1 MATIGA
7 FEAKVHFSEVLDRVE
22 KGERIVITR
31 RGVPVAMLVPI
42 SPRRRE
48 PEQAI
53 EAFRRFRRGKRLDG
67 LPLHALIAEG
77 RVE

>member
-1 MATIGA
+1 VTTIGA
-7 FEAKVHFSEVLDRVE
+7 FEAKVHFSELLDRVE

-31 RGVPVAMLVPI
+31 RGMPVAQLVPV

-48 PEQAI
+48 PEQVV
-53 EAFRRFRRGKRLDG
+53 EAFRRFRRGKRLGG
-67 LPLHALIAEG
+67 LPLRALVAEG

>member
-1 MATIGA
+1 MTTIGA
-7 FEAKVHFSEVLDRVE
+7 FEAKVHFSELLDRVE

-31 RGVPVAMLVPI
+31 RGMPVAQLVPV

-48 PEQAI
+48 PEQVV
-53 EAFRRFRRGKRLDG
+53 EAFRRFRRGKRLGG
-67 LPLHALIAEG
+67 LPLRALVAEG

>member
-1 MATIGA
+1 MTAIGA
-7 FEAKVHFSEVLDRVE
+7 FEAKVHFSELLDRVE

-31 RGVPVAMLVPI
+31 RGVPVAQLVPV
-42 SPRRRE
+42 SPRRGD
-48 PEQAI
+48 PEQVV

-67 LPLHALIAEG
+67 LPLRALVAEG